1 MPDISQINVG
11 GIVYDVKD
19 QAARTG
25 KQNAIT
31 ATGILKGNGSSV
43 VAAQAGVDYAAPVRD
58 ITATLTVA
66 GWTGDAA
73 PYTQTVTGL
82 AGVTAAS
89 KLEIGL
95 AETATDEEYEASV
108 NAKLRA
114 VSSGSGSVTVKAY
127 GTKPAMDIPVLVRMV
142 G

>member
-1 MPDISQINVG
+1 M
-11 GIVYDVKD
+11 
-19 QAARTG
+19 
-25 KQNAIT
+25 
-31 ATGILKGNGSSV
+31 
-43 VAAQAGVDYAAPVRD
+43 DYAAPVRD

-114 VSSGSGSVTVKAY
+114 VSSGSGSVTVKAHSV
-127 GTKPAMDIPVLVRMV
+127 KPAVNIPILIRVVS
-142 G
+142 